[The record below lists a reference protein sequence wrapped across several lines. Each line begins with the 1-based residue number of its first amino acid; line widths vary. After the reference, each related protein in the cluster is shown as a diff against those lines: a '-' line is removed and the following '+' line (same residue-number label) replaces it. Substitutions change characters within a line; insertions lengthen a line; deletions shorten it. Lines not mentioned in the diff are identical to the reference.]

1 MAKKNNKKLE
11 KELFYRSR
19 SAWIGC
25 ESKKVLAFSEDYK
38 RFLDSSK
45 TEREC
50 ARSIIRLL
58 EKKGYRQIDKF
69 KKLKRND
76 KVYKQFKNRV
86 VMAARIGKNP
96 EMLRIIGSHMDS
108 PRLDLKPRPIY
119 EDSALVML
127 KTHYYG
133 GLKKYHWV
141 NVPLSLHAVVHTKK
155 GRKEIVFGESE
166 DEPKLIIPDLEIHLA
181 REQMDKKLR
190 EGITGEQL
198 NVVIANKTIDDDDI
212 KEAAKLSLLKILSEK
227 YNILEEDLQSADVE
241 LTPAG
246 KATDIGFDSSMIS
259 AYGQDDRVCVFTSL
273 LGLLDSRTELK
284 NTGIAYF
291 VDKEEVGSFG
301 DTGAQ
306 SRVLENFVE
315 QLLDLTGSKKRKSLV
330 FEDSASLSADVTV
343 AVNPN
348 FSDVND
354 KTNASFLGHGVS
366 IEKYGGAGGKYHSN
380 DASSE
385 FMSWLLDVLKKKDI
399 RWQTGELGKIDA
411 GGGGTIAMFMAKLGM
426 DCIDVGPPVLS
437 MHSTAEVTSKVDIY
451 NAYLAYKAFFEN

>member
-1 MAKKNNKKLE
+1 MTKKNKKLE
-11 KELFYRSR
+11 EEMFYKNK

-25 ESKKVLAFSEDYK
+25 DNKKVFSLSEDYK

-50 ARSIIRLL
+50 AKNIVNML
-58 EKKGYRQIDKF
+58 KKNGF
-69 KKLKRND
+69 KDINDVKSLSKKD

-86 VMAARIGKNP
+86 VLAAKIGRDP
-96 EMLRIIGSHMDS
+96 ETLRIVGSHMDS

-133 GLKKYHWV
+133 GIKKYHWV
-141 NVPLSLHAVVHTKK
+141 NVPLSMHAVIHTKNGK
-155 GRKEIVFGESE
+155 KEIVFGESE
-166 DEPKLIIPDLEIHLA
+166 DEPKLLIPDLEIHLA
-181 REQMDKKLR
+181 REQMDKKLK

-198 NVVIANKTIDDDDI
+198 NVVIGNKTIDDEEI
-212 KEAAKLSLLKILSEK
+212 KEAAKFSLLKVLSDK
-227 YNILEEDLQSADVE
+227 YGIIEEDLQSADVE

-246 KATDIGFDSSMIS
+246 KAVDIGFDGSMIS
-259 AYGQDDRVCVFTSL
+259 AYGQDDRVCVYTSL
-273 LGLLDSRTELK
+273 LGFLDTKPEIK
-284 NTGIAYF
+284 NTAIAYF
-291 VDKEEVGSFG
+291 VDKEEIGSFG

-306 SRVLENFVE
+306 SRILENFVE
-315 QLLDLTGSKKRKSLV
+315 HILELSSASKRKSIV

-354 KTNASFLGHGVS
+354 KLNASFLGHGVS
-366 IEKYGGAGGKYHSN
+366 VEKYGGAGGKYHSN

-385 FMSWLLDVLKKKDI
+385 FMSWLVEIYNKKDVC
-399 RWQTGELGKIDA
+399 WQTGELGKIDA
-411 GGGGTIAMFMAKLGM
+411 GGGGTIAMYMSKLGM

-437 MHSTAEVTSKVDIY
+437 MHSTAEVTSKVDVY
-451 NAYLAYKAFFEN
+451 NAYLAYKTFFEN